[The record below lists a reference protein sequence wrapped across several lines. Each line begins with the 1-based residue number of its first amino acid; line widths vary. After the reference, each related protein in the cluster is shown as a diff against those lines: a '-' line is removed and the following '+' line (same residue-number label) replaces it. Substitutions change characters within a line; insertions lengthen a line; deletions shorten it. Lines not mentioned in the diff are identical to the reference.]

1 MASVSNIVELLFK
14 VSDQASGPVK
24 GIESS
29 MNGLKTSA
37 LAASAAAAAVG
48 AGVVYA
54 AKKAIDLGS
63 KFEDTS
69 LTIAGTLKAFDLAS
83 NIENAE
89 RLSVKALENIDRM
102 AAKLPGTTEDYIE
115 VFQMGL
121 PAAIAS
127 GLTDLEKIEDFTSRF
142 AAVAT
147 ANMVDATQAGG
158 DLARMLEGTA
168 GMEVAM
174 WRKLKPLIGMTAEQ
188 FNKLTQAQRRL
199 AIDKSLANFSGML
212 TRAGNTFGSKAG
224 EAQAHL
230 VSLVRL
236 GTEPIFK
243 LAVEQLG
250 VFNHW
255 LTENKQRLVEIV
267 RLVSDELTAA
277 LVKVVP
283 VAGRL
288 FDSALAA
295 LPKLLETMQW
305 LIDHAEGIETAMKAA
320 VGIWLATSTFNGIKA
335 VLKLFEAMAA
345 AALVIEG
352 AAVTGAAG
360 AAGAGGATGVG
371 GLSGGALV
379 GGIAMSIAKAL
390 TTAGSLAAGA
400 FAYTLHGTLSEEV
413 DMKEH
418 FKAYLA
424 GNEAALK
431 TLHRTGVEDWN
442 QAVAQKALT
451 PKGPAKT
458 EVNFHN
464 ARFDIKQNFAE
475 GYDPDRIAVA
485 FVDQIGAATAFRG
498 SSGFAGM
505 TGSGN

>member
-1 MASVSNIVELLFK
+1 MAAVTNIVELLFK
-14 VSDQASGPVK
+14 VSDQATAPTK
-24 GIESS
+24 GITAS
-29 MNGLKTSA
+29 MDGLKSAA

-48 AGVVYA
+48 GGLVYA
-54 AKKAIDLGS
+54 AKKAVDLGS

-69 LTIAGTLKAFDLAS
+69 LTIAGTLQAFDLAS
-83 NIENAE
+83 NIEIAE

-127 GLTDLEKIEDFTSRF
+127 GLTDLEKIEGFTSRF

-188 FNKLTQAQRRL
+188 FNKLTAAQRQL

-212 TRAGNTFGSKAG
+212 TRAGNTFGAKAG

-230 VSLVRL
+230 LAMVRL
-236 GTEPIFK
+236 GTQPIFK
-243 LAVEQLG
+243 LAVEQLS
-250 VFNHW
+250 VLNQY
-255 LTENKQRLVEIV
+255 LSDNKQRLADIV
-267 RLVSDELTAA
+267 KIVSEKLTAA
-277 LVKVVP
+277 FVKVIP
-283 VAGRL
+283 IAGRL

-320 VGIWLATSTFNGIKA
+320 VGVWLLTSTYNGIKA
-335 VLKLFEAMAA
+335 IVGLFNEMAA
-345 AALVIEG
+345 ASLIIEG
-352 AAVTGAAG
+352 AAVTGAGAAG
-360 AAGAGGATGVG
+360 AAGAAGVG
-371 GLSGGALV
+371 GLSGGAIV
-379 GGIAMSIAKAL
+379 GGLSMSVLKAI
-390 TTAGSLAAGA
+390 TGAGALAAGS
-400 FAYTLHGTLSEEV
+400 FAYALHGSLSEEV

-424 GNEAALK
+424 GNEAAMK
-431 TLHRTGVEDWN
+431 TLRRTTVEDWN
-442 QAVAQKALT
+442 QAAAQKVVT
-451 PKGPAKT
+451 PRGPAKAQI
-458 EVNFHN
+458 NFNN

-475 GYDPDRIAVA
+475 GYDPDRIAIA

-498 SSGFAGM
+498 ASGFSGM
-505 TGSGN
+505 TGSGA